1 MKNQKIDYT
10 GKKVYVG
17 IDVHKR
23 TYSITAICESE
34 VTKKTTM
41 SAQPSMLALCFKS
54 WFRGAKIH
62 SVYEAGFSG
71 FDLHRRLVKEGIQ
84 NIVVNP
90 ASVELAANDK
100 VKNDQRDSKRLAEQL
115 SIGRLTGI
123 YIPTEQEEL
132 RRTITRTRQQIVSQR
147 TRVALQ
153 IKSKL
158 FLFGRIK
165 A

>member
-62 SVYEAGFSG
+62 SVYGTWLVHYITSFSPLNSMQYMG
-71 FDLHRRLVKEGIQ
+71 DYF
-84 NIVVNP
+84 NI
-90 ASVELAANDK
+90 
-100 VKNDQRDSKRLAEQL
+100 L
-115 SIGRLTGI
+115 SAIPEVCPPPRPPWWHWSLT
-123 YIPTEQEEL
+123 
-132 RRTITRTRQQIVSQR
+132 
-147 TRVALQ
+147 
-153 IKSKL
+153 
-158 FLFGRIK
+158 
-165 A
+165 